1 MALCF
6 THATVGYLVYEA
18 VRPAG
23 RHRPG
28 LLLAA
33 VGLANAPDLD
43 FVPGL
48 VLGAPGAFHRGLTHT
63 MAAVVVVMLVA
74 GAVGWW
80 RNPLGKGAWWWA
92 GFAAAA
98 YAGHLLVDFVT
109 VDAVAPYGARFL
121 WPLSDR
127 FHHAGVGV
135 FGEIVIDPSSRLGFV
150 RSLMNP
156 AALGVWVREVLLAVV
171 VVGGVAVGR
180 LLGRSRVPQFAE

>member
-6 THATVGYLVYEA
+6 THATVGYLAYEA

-23 RHRPG
+23 AHRPG

-33 VGLANAPDLD
+33 VVLANAPDVD

-48 VLGAPGAFHRGLTHT
+48 VLGAPAVFHRGPTHT
-63 MAAVVVVMLVA
+63 IAAVAVVMLVA
-74 GAVGWW
+74 AWVGRRWH
-80 RNPLGKGAWWWA
+80 PLSKGAWWWA

-150 RSLMNP
+150 WSLVDP
-156 AALGVWVREVLLAVV
+156 AALGVWVREVSLAVV
-171 VVGGVAVGR
+171 VVGAVAVVR